1 MEVAQNVERKGYVP
15 TYDLAMT
22 WKRPQATERVDIDF
36 DTLHETLGEKMR
48 LNAIMETQSIE
59 LAASFRTN
67 S

>member
-1 MEVAQNVERKGYVP
+1 MEATQNVERKGYVP
-15 TYDLAMT
+15 TYDSAME

-36 DTLHETLGEKMR
+36 DELHDTLSEKMK
-48 LNAIMETQSIE
+48 LNAIMETRSIE